1 MGDPAAFAD
10 ACTARWFDFG
20 RGPTVVRVE
29 HPEMPGRPI
38 IGMAEPGLP
47 ESGLQETVTACIVAL
62 HADFTTLSQ
71 DQWDI
76 L

>member
-1 MGDPAAFAD
+1 MTVPDAFAQ

-20 RGPTVVRVE
+20 RGPVLVRVE
-29 HPEMPGRPI
+29 HPEMPGRPV
-38 IGMAEPGLP
+38 IGQVEPGLP
-47 ESGLQETVTACIVAL
+47 ESSLQEKIAACIVAL

-71 DQWDI
+71 DTWDI

>member
-1 MGDPAAFAD
+1 MTIPAAFSD

-29 HPEMPGRPI
+29 HPALPGRPV
-38 IGMAEPGLP
+38 IGVVDPGLP
-47 ESGLQETVTACIVAL
+47 ESGLQEKVAACIVAL
-62 HADFTTLSQ
+62 HADFNTLSQ
-71 DQWDI
+71 DFDI